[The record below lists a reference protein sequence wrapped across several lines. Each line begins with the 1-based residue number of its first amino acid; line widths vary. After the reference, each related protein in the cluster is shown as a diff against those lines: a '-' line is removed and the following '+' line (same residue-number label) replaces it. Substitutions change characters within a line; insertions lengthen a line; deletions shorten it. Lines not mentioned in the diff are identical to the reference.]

1 MNINTNLSNFK
12 KKHKN
17 KKNQIIFH
25 KANCKSNKTI
35 ENIINN
41 FLIKKNSFIFE
52 SVEKRRFRGRYTIIG
67 ANPDKIWEFN
77 KKKIHIIEKNKK
89 KLIKGLCF
97 FLKKIS
103 SDPPPGLGYQ
113 AVSCYGR
120 PPGNQ
125 VRGGWG
131 GEREKKQKVQHAF
144 F

>member
-1 MNINTNLSNFK
+1 MNINTNLSSFK

-67 ANPDKIWEFN
+67 ADPDKIWEFN

-89 KLIKGLCF
+89 KTTKRFSLPF
-97 FLKKIS
+97 FKKT
-103 SDPPPGLGYQ
+103 Y
-113 AVSCYGR
+113 
-120 PPGNQ
+120 
-125 VRGGWG
+125 
-131 GEREKKQKVQHAF
+131 
-144 F
+144 